1 MKRSSEVV
9 KKRTMYAII
18 LVLVLVL
25 ATSLAFRPHITR
37 RRSHIAVMAS
47 LEYDDQG
54 YIIKKRESGWFNGLS
69 TNPGDSLND
78 PRAVPPL
85 AVDFANKVKSG
96 EAVSFEETIAVI
108 DEHYFYVEV
117 PFSNG
122 DLTNAA
128 NENIGSAKILA
139 FGLITQMTKE
149 QTLGMFGDFY
159 RNLSAEGSDH
169 MNIRN
174 FMKNGFDGVV
184 FDRGIPITSK
194 LQSGDNTDDVMATQ
208 AVNEGQGE
216 WSFDSDSWMP

>member
-1 MKRSSEVV
+1 MR
-9 KKRTMYAII
+9 AII
-18 LVLVLVL
+18 VLVLVL
-25 ATSLAFRPHITR
+25 IANVLAFRPLSSKIRAT
-37 RRSHIAVMAS
+37 SSVLAA

-78 PRAVPPL
+78 PRAVPPA
-85 AVDFANKVKSG
+85 AVAFADKVKSG
-96 EAVSFEETIAVI
+96 EKVSFDESIALI
-108 DEHYFYVEV
+108 DEHYYYVEV

-159 RNLSAEGSDH
+159 RNLSADGSDH

-174 FMKNGFDGVV
+174 FIKNGFDGVV

-194 LQSGDNTDDVMATQ
+194 LQSGDSTDDVMATQ
-208 AVNEGQGE
+208 AVNEGEGE
-216 WSFDSDSWMP
+216 WTFDSDSWMP